1 MELTK
6 EQLNENLKVSRCKNR
21 NSRKGSVVS
30 PVYHVMRVKVGE
42 ALKCT
47 VGNSSYFHLLQ
58 RLFMHCG
65 RKRKKEIPHRGKITE
80 M

>member
-6 EQLNENLKVSRCKNR
+6 EQPNENLKVSRCKNR
-21 NSRKGSVVS
+21 NSRKGSAVS

-47 VGNSSYFHLLQ
+47 MGNSSYFHLLQ

-65 RKRKKEIPHRGKITE
+65 RKRKKNYLTVGK
-80 M
+80 